1 MACSICSNIGQFY
14 FKLRKYPA
22 SSHQRVIVNRS
33 INRNCEP
40 SYTHFIVSKGK
51 DEHEKLIKLRRKG
64 FKLQI
69 FLENFCKI
77 G

>member
-1 MACSICSNIGQFY
+1 MECNICLNTGKFD
-14 FKLRKYPA
+14 FKPKKYPA

-64 FKLQI
+64 FKLQT